1 MKNKKLSSLGRSLRI
16 GCVVSVLIIC
26 LLMGTAGF
34 GIYYRGMIRQYQT
47 YLTDLLELIQTE
59 VDGDDLAQC
68 IETGRE
74 SDKFLKT
81 QAFVD
86 RLKEIYEI
94 EYIYIVKPLNTDET
108 DNMMNVM
115 AAVTAAEREEDEEFY
130 SVTLS
135 ALTGE
140 DYSSEVAAKYLAGM
154 TADQT
159 TFFSNRTELGHDYTG
174 MIPIVDS
181 GDQPVAVLAVDLS
194 MSEIFVMLWRYILIL
209 CACILVLSV
218 ASMTAIYV
226 WLHRRVIEPIERLNT
241 SVDNYEHGSFALDM
255 NSFKAD
261 DELRNLAT
269 SFTDMTHRIDAYTD
283 EVAHA
288 TAEKERISAEFNVAN
303 QIQTDIMPNEFP
315 AFPDHTDFDIYA
327 YMSTSRE
334 IGGDFYDYFLIDED
348 HLGLVMG
355 DVSDKGVPAAMFMVI
370 TKTLIKNR
378 ALQGFSPAEVLQ
390 SVSEQLAEGNNSAMF
405 AAVWMAVL
413 ELSTG
418 KGVAANA
425 GQEHPILR
433 RAGKRFEQVK
443 YRHSPPVGAMEG
455 IRFREHEFQ
464 LGPGDTLFVHTDGI
478 AEVVS
483 AQNGT
488 FGDERIMEALNRE
501 PDATPSVLL
510 QTVQF
515 AVEDFSGGESQSD
528 DVTMMAVKYYGPG
541 NPSDTW
547 R

>member
-1 MKNKKLSSLGRSLRI
+1 
-16 GCVVSVLIIC
+16 
-26 LLMGTAGF
+26 
-34 GIYYRGMIRQYQT
+34 
-47 YLTDLLELIQTE
+47 
-59 VDGDDLAQC
+59 
-68 IETGRE
+68 
-74 SDKFLKT
+74 
-81 QAFVD
+81 
-86 RLKEIYEI
+86 
-94 EYIYIVKPLNTDET
+94 
-108 DNMMNVM
+108 
-115 AAVTAAEREEDEEFY
+115 
-130 SVTLS
+130 
-135 ALTGE
+135 
-140 DYSSEVAAKYLAGM
+140 
-154 TADQT
+154 
-159 TFFSNRTELGHDYTG
+159 
-174 MIPIVDS
+174 
-181 GDQPVAVLAVDLS
+181 
-194 MSEIFVMLWRYILIL
+194 
-209 CACILVLSV
+209 
-218 ASMTAIYV
+218 
-226 WLHRRVIEPIERLNT
+226 
-241 SVDNYEHGSFALDM
+241 
-255 NSFKAD
+255 
-261 DELRNLAT
+261 
-269 SFTDMTHRIDAYTD
+269 
-283 EVAHA
+283 
-288 TAEKERISAEFNVAN
+288 
-303 QIQTDIMPNEFP
+303 MPNQFP
-315 AFPDHTDFDIYA
+315 AFPDHTEFDIYA

-370 TKTLIKNR
+370 TKTLIKNQ
-378 ALQGFSPAEVLQ
+378 ALQGSSPAEVLQ

-464 LGPGDTLFVHTDGI
+464 LEPGDTLFVHTDGI
-478 AEVVS
+478 AEVAS

-515 AVEDFSGGESQSD
+515 AVEDFSGGESQAD